1 VPSLSRIGVL
11 GSLCNPPHL
20 GHAALARV
28 AAEQLDLESVLLVP
42 TGVPAHR
49 EPPLVS
55 AGMRLRLALAAAA
68 DEPVLLAS
76 SVEVDRAGP
85 SYMADTLEQLA
96 RAAGDAELVLL
107 LGADQYATLDEWH
120 DPERLRSRAT
130 IAVAPRPGVEIAAGS
145 ATLIAM
151 PEMDI
156 ASSVIRRRIA
166 SGESIDGLVSP
177 SVAALIAAEGLYQS
191 GGAG

>member
-1 VPSLSRIGVL
+1 VPSSSRIGVL

-20 GHAALARV
+20 GHAALARI
-28 AAEQLDLESVLLVP
+28 AAEQLDLECVLLVP

-49 EPPLVS
+49 EPPAVS
-55 AGMRLRLALAAAA
+55 AGMRLRLAQAAAA

-76 SVEVDRAGP
+76 SVEVERSGP

-96 RAAGDAELVLL
+96 RAAGDAELFLL

-120 DPERLRSRAT
+120 DPERVRSLAT
-130 IAVAPRPGVEIAAGS
+130 ISVAPRPGIEIAADS

-151 PEMDI
+151 PEMDV
-156 ASSVIRRRIA
+156 ASSEIRRRIGA
-166 SGESIDGLVSP
+166 GESIDGMVSP

>member
-1 VPSLSRIGVL
+1 ML

-28 AAEQLDLESVLLVP
+28 AAKQLGLECVLLVP

-49 EPPLVS
+49 DAPAVP
-55 AGMRLRLALAAAA
+55 APMRLRLAQAAAA

-96 RAAGDAELVLL
+96 RAAGDVELVLL
-107 LGADQYATLDEWH
+107 LGADQYATLDDWH
-120 DPERLRSRAT
+120 DPVRVRKLAM
-130 IAVAPRPGVEIAAGS
+130 IAVAPRPGVEIVAGK

-151 PEMDI
+151 PEMAI
-156 ASSVIRRRIA
+156 ASSEIRRRIGT
-166 SGESIDGLVSP
+166 GESIDGLVSP
-177 SVAALIAAEGLYQS
+177 SVAALIVAEQLYQA

>member
-1 VPSLSRIGVL
+1 MPSSSRIGVL

-28 AAEQLDLESVLLVP
+28 AAEQLDLECVLLVP

-49 EPPLVS
+49 EPPAVS
-55 AGMRLRLALAAAA
+55 AGMRLRLAQAAAV

-85 SYMADTLEQLA
+85 SYMADTLAQLA
-96 RAAGDAELVLL
+96 RAAGDVELVLL
-107 LGADQYATLDEWH
+107 LGVDQYATLDEWH
-120 DPERLRSRAT
+120 DPERLRGLAT
-130 IAVAPRPGVEIAAGS
+130 IAVAPRPGVEIAAG
-145 ATLIAM
+145 AAILIAM

-166 SGESIDGLVSP
+166 SGESIYGLVSP

>member
-1 VPSLSRIGVL
+1 MPSSSRIGVL

-28 AAEQLDLESVLLVP
+28 AAEQLGLECVLLVP

-49 EPPLVS
+49 EPPAVS
-55 AGMRLRLALAAAA
+55 AGMRLRLAQAAAV

-85 SYMADTLEQLA
+85 SYMADTLAQLA
-96 RAAGDAELVLL
+96 RAAGDVELVLL
-107 LGADQYATLDEWH
+107 LGVDQYATLDEWH
-120 DPERLRSRAT
+120 DPERLRGLAT
-130 IAVAPRPGVEIAAGS
+130 IAVAPRPGVEIVAGS
-145 ATLIAM
+145 AILIAM